1 MNPQAGHNILHLI
14 MMTSAAQSKQFII
27 TFEKGRK
34 PREKGSLPL
43 GLGVNRGLVSQ
54 PPAEEEWCVST
65 RGCPVRTHIYYTM
78 ILDRLSMVWYN
89 VCMENTHGGARPGA
103 GRPKK
108 AQSVAVANKKLQ
120 NAFTEGLSSVAD
132 NFVELLNKCAANAV
146 SESKDAGADRRFLIK
161 LLTDTVKI
169 PEDEKTPYYKM
180 MQNWATQVN
189 VNVDGEGRGHIES
202 VEARTI
208 PRAE

>member
-1 MNPQAGHNILHLI
+1 M
-14 MMTSAAQSKQFII
+14 
-27 TFEKGRK
+27 
-34 PREKGSLPL
+34 
-43 GLGVNRGLVSQ
+43 
-54 PPAEEEWCVST
+54 
-65 RGCPVRTHIYYTM
+65 
-78 ILDRLSMVWYN
+78 
-89 VCMENTHGGARPGA
+89 
-103 GRPKK
+103 
-108 AQSVAVANKKLQ
+108 Q

-132 NFVELLNKCAANAV
+132 NFVALLDKCAANAV

-189 VNVDGEGRGHIES
+189 VNVDGESRGYIES

>member
-78 ILDRLSMVWYN
+78 ILDPLSMVWYN

-108 AQSVAVANKKLQ
+108 AQSVAIANKKLQ

-132 NFVELLNKCAANAV
+132 NFVALLDKCAANAV

-180 MQNWATQVN
+180 MQQWAQVN
-189 VNVDGEGRGHIES
+189 INVDGESRGHIES